1 MDILDNDRNDNKRIS
16 VSRNHPSAFVV
27 GAGNFVASALI
38 EKLLESKTQV
48 LAFDRLNPD
57 SRDNLA
63 EAFKYKHFYFFGVD
77 EGFSSESLQ
86 MIDGDLPSVGYAF
99 FFVNED
105 TTTNDLK
112 GFINLCVKFQNG
124 QSSKDVRRIKCLFV
138 SSIGLYKKDLSGG
151 LRRYKALEV
160 LFAKEVADNHLNGR
174 VVRLAA
180 VYGPKMS
187 FDQEDPMAAMI
198 AASLNGTLREGG
210 VSDEFS
216 TRAIYL
222 DNAVDLLLKSMM
234 YGSTAMKIYDGAL
247 VHPVKVTEV
256 RHILVDP
263 ESAVGLSITKLSP
276 WLSPNLEKTVRELN
290 WSPESDLPKSFY
302 KTLAYFRK
310 NPERV
315 SLKKAAVNEPIA
327 RVREERIE
335 NGKSKAKGFWEENEV
350 VETKVAKRVTSDL
363 PVESSKKSWGSK
375 IGYLIL
381 ILLVGYGLIY
391 PMVVFSL
398 GVARIGWNL
407 NQATEKLT
415 QGEFNQAI
423 EKSNEA
429 VVAVEGIKQG
439 IGPLNLV
446 SRIGIAKNEIE
457 TVSALVDSAVDG
469 VVAIRDANV
478 GFYSLS
484 QVTGVISG
492 ENTADPAKIY
502 SDANVALRSSRDSLT
517 KVSIELK
524 NIRYE
529 GLLFLVRGQIESLRT
544 MVLEYSIGVSKGEL
558 ASTILPKLTGVDG
571 TDKSYLVLLQNNK
584 LLRPSG
590 GAVEAVARIDFR
602 NGKLENIETQ
612 TVDELDS
619 LGTPLAAPADVR
631 EDLGGINW
639 SLRDA
644 SFEPDFA
651 GNSKV
656 VQLLYQRDTGK
667 KVDGVIGM
675 TVSSFNEMIAA
686 LKGVNTSNGQIRI
699 DGKILGK
706 DFFEVV
712 TDSKIYSELLS
723 QTLNKMFFLEDV
735 NWAELGMVIEN
746 GLSNKNIQMF
756 VDDKAS
762 FAYITSQNWGGVM
775 PRAGELVVGQENDFL
790 SINDTVIA
798 TGSANIELTKN
809 IDTQTII
816 SEDLGVSHKVGVSYL
831 ARNIDGS
838 VSSVKSRVKIYVPG
852 GNKLERV
859 SMAGVDVTKDFK
871 TNSDYGRVVFSGLIA
886 IPIDQNIKLEVQ
898 YSAGVVKLD
907 NGKLDYRM
915 DIVKQAG
922 SGSSDVVWKLTFPDG
937 WKVTALPSRAIS
949 SRTEVSMSDILNADL
964 TITTSLL
971 KP

>member
-1 MDILDNDRNDNKRIS
+1 MDILDNNSNDNKRIS

-27 GAGNFVASALI
+27 GAGNFVGSALI

-48 LAFDRLNPD
+48 LAFDRLNPV

-63 EAFKYKHFYFFGVD
+63 EAFKYKHFYFFGID
-77 EGFSSESLQ
+77 GGFSSESLQ

-112 GFINLCVKFQNG
+112 GFINLCVKFQN
-124 QSSKDVRRIKCLFV
+124 SVAVKDVRRIKCLFV
-138 SSIGLYKKDLSGG
+138 SNIGLYKKELSAG
-151 LRRYKALEV
+151 LKRYKSLEV

-180 VYGPKMS
+180 VYGPKMN
-187 FDQEDPMAAMI
+187 FDQEDPMVAMI
-198 AASLNGTLREGG
+198 GASLKGTLREGG

-256 RHILVDP
+256 RHLLVDP
-263 ESAVGLSITKLSP
+263 ESAGSTVTKLSP

-290 WSPESDLPKSFY
+290 WSPESDLSKSFH
-302 KTLAYFRK
+302 KTLEYFRK

-315 SLKKAAVNEPIA
+315 SLKKAAVNEPVA

-335 NGKSKAKGFWEENEV
+335 NGKSKAKGFWDENEV

-363 PVESSKKSWGSK
+363 PGESTKKSWGSK
-375 IGYLIL
+375 IGYLVL
-381 ILLVGYGLIY
+381 IVLVGYGLIY

-415 QGEFNQAI
+415 QGEFGQAI
-423 EKSNEA
+423 QKSNEA
-429 VVAVEGIKQG
+429 VVAVEGIKKG
-439 IGPLNLV
+439 ISPLNLV
-446 SRIGIAKNEIE
+446 SRVGIAKNEIE
-457 TVSALVDSAVDG
+457 TVSTLVDSTVDG

-484 QVTGVISG
+484 QITGVISG
-492 ENTADPAKIY
+492 ENTADPIKIY
-502 SDANVALRSSRDSLT
+502 SDANVSLRSSRDSLT

-524 NIRYE
+524 NIKYD
-529 GLLFLVRGQIESLRT
+529 GLLFLVRGQIESLRA

-558 ASTILPKLTGVDG
+558 ASTILSKLTGVDG
-571 TDKSYLVLLQNNK
+571 TEKSYLVLLQNNK
-584 LLRPSG
+584 ILRPSG

-602 NGKLENIETQ
+602 NGKLENIQTQ
-612 TVDELDS
+612 TVEELDS

-686 LKGVNTSNGQIRI
+686 LKGVNTNNGQVRI

-746 GLSNKNIQMF
+746 GLSDKNIQMF

-809 IDTQTII
+809 IDIQTII
-816 SEDLGVSHKVGVSYL
+816 SEDLGISHKLGATYL

-859 SMAGVDVTKDFK
+859 SMAGADVTKDFK
-871 TNSDYGRVVFSGLIA
+871 TNSDYGRVVFSGLIN

-922 SGSSDVVWKLTFPDG
+922 SGSSDVEWKLTFPDG
-937 WKVTALPSRAIS
+937 WKVAALPSRAIS